1 MGFQSDHYYIDKVLE
16 GDVSAYT
23 QLVEKHKDMVFTI
36 ANKITRHREDAE
48 EIAQDVFLK
57 AFQHLKEFKKQSKFS
72 TWLYRIAYNTAISK
86 IRKKSLEYANLD
98 DNMIEQIPETEVE
111 QELKDI
117 NEQEKK
123 QLVDK
128 ALEQLNELDYLIIM
142 MFYMKEKSIEEIAE
156 ITSLS
161 KSNVKVKLHRIR
173 KRIYRELYDLIG
185 EKVRLLV

>member
-1 MGFQSDHYYIDKVLE
+1 MGFQSDHHYIDKVLE

>member
-1 MGFQSDHYYIDKVLE
+1 MGFQSDHHYIDKVLE

-72 TWLYRIAYNTAISK
+72 TWLYRIAFNTAISK
-86 IRKKSLEYANLD
+86 IRKKSLEYTTLD
-98 DNMIEQIPETEVE
+98 DNMIEQIPETEIDR
-111 QELKDI
+111 ELKDI

-128 ALEQLNELDYLIIM
+128 ALEQLNELDYLIIT

-173 KRIYRELYDLIG
+173 KRIYKELYDLIG